1 MELIWTTIRGV
12 LVSTV
17 DLRTMALDVL
27 FEVASGVVGRL
38 PSLRIQLASL
48 RQIPFNVNIMNSSL
62 SI

>member
-12 LVSTV
+12 LVPTI

-27 FEVASGVVGRL
+27 FEVASGVAGRL

-48 RQIPFNVNIMNSSL
+48 RQIPFNVNSSL